1 MCKRLDSNTPEQF
14 TILLHIQMAAT
25 FLPNIFS
32 IQKDG
37 TTFAGESMD
46 GTVGKTE
53 YFTLP
58 HLFQVDSTRVQ
69 VDFLESTWTP
79 GTFYFGG
86 SPAKFMPIIHMK
98 FT

>member
-37 TTFAGESMD
+37 TTFAGESVD
-46 GTVGKTE
+46 GTVGKTIA
-53 YFTLP
+53 
-58 HLFQVDSTRVQ
+58 
-69 VDFLESTWTP
+69 LESVKSVMASFGLLIPMVPTP
-79 GTFYFGG
+79 G
-86 SPAKFMPIIHMK
+86 K
-98 FT
+98 